1 MRKDDALVELADI
14 KKDLPHW
21 PDEVIKPWLR
31 RVSLAKKTSTG
42 VEPGCG
48 GRGGP
53 DDRHFP
59 KRLANLNIFRAFG
72 RTSAP
77 PAQRFAGVRQS
88 GSIAPPLRP
97 SAIPLSTTVPQR
109 GTTMATIRKRRDKV
123 RGPGRRAASGRLE
136 RDAEPAW
143 HDRMATY
150 KRYAEAASAIDK
162 VWRRQGHQRQK
173 SAARTACRC

>member
-1 MRKDDALVELADI
+1 MNTTIA
-14 KKDLPHW
+14 
-21 PDEVIKPWLR
+21 LR
-31 RVSLAKKTSTG
+31 RSG
-42 VEPGCG
+42 VQIP
-48 GRGGP
+48 
-53 DDRHFP
+53 
-59 KRLANLNIFRAFG
+59 
-72 RTSAP
+72 SAP
-77 PAQRFAGVRQS
+77 PAQRCWGVRQS

-97 SAIPLSTTVPQR
+97 SEIPLSTTVPQR

-162 VWRRQGHQRQK
+162 VWRDQVVRALKTKKRRSNGL
-173 SAARTACRC
+173 